1 VTAFS
6 EVGAVLATVIGG
18 FKRYHIKALIEGT
31 GLVRN
36 EVDGRSIGQQTKG
49 SLPFKSEDNDD

>member
-6 EVGAVLATVIGG
+6 EVGAVLASMIGG

-36 EVDGRSIGQQTKG
+36 EVDGRSIGTTNQGLIARQ
-49 SLPFKSEDNDD
+49 E